1 MIHLF
6 HGHGFVMQFG
16 QYTVDLAQPRIMG
29 ILNVTPDSFSD
40 GGAFIHPAQAI
51 EHALSMVE
59 EGVDFI
65 DVGGES
71 TRPGAAS
78 VPVEEELTRVVP
90 IIEALAPRV
99 PVPISVDTSKAAVM
113 RAACAA
119 GATLIN
125 DVRALQDP
133 GALEMAARCGVP
145 VCLMHMQGQPRS
157 MQVDPQY
164 GDVVAEVRD
173 FLAERVVACRAAG
186 ISADR
191 LLLDPGFGFGKNL
204 EHNLTLLRRLPE
216 LAVEGLPLLVGMSRK
231 TMIGRMLG
239 DERPAPERIQ
249 GSVAAAL
256 LAAQQ
261 GASIL
266 RVHDVAATRDAL
278 RVLRAVGQ
286 PFIH

>member
-1 MIHLF
+1 MIQFF

-16 QYTVDLAQPRIMG
+16 QYTIDLTQPRIMG

-51 EHALSMVE
+51 EHALTMVE
-59 EGVDFI
+59 EGADFI

-99 PVPISVDTSKAAVM
+99 PVPISVDTSKAEVM

-133 GALEMAARCGVP
+133 GALEMAARCEVP

-157 MQVDPQY
+157 MQVDPRY

-186 ISADR
+186 ILADR

-239 DERPAPERIQ
+239 DERPASERIQ

-278 RVLRAVGQ
+278 RVLRSVGE

>member
-1 MIHLF
+1 MIPDF
-6 HGHGFVMQFG
+6 PRQGFVMQFG
-16 QYTVDLAQPRIMG
+16 QYSVDFTEPRIMG

-40 GGAFIHPAQAI
+40 GGAYLHPAQAI
-51 EHALSMVE
+51 EHALAMVE
-59 EGVDFI
+59 AGADFI

-71 TRPGAAS
+71 TRPGAGA
-78 VPVEEELTRVVP
+78 VLVEEELTRVVP
-90 IIEALAPRV
+90 IIEVLAPRL
-99 PVPISVDTSKAAVM
+99 PVPISVDTSKAEVM

-157 MQVDPQY
+157 MQVNPQY
-164 GDVVAEVRD
+164 QDVVAEVRD
-173 FLAERVVACRAAG
+173 FLAERVMACRAAG
-186 ISADR
+186 IPAAR

-231 TMIGRMLG
+231 TMIDRMLG
-239 DERPAPERIQ
+239 GERPVAERIQ

-256 LAAQQ
+256 LAAQR

-278 RVLRAVGQ
+278 RVLRAAGP
-286 PFIH
+286 PFTL